1 MIYYHCSKREPK
13 KEEGYLKK
21 TRKGNQMTNK
31 EVALNIYT
39 VRKAKD
45 LYMKLLRVMAFIE
58 KNKEV
63 ANLDLFKATG
73 ATSTILEALEQSGKI
88 RKEIRKE
95 ETITVETWG
104 YHGPLD
110 DNGIELPDGPDT
122 ITITYEG
129 REATIPNPFK
139 AKEEYGS
146 YKAKVQVRRKY
157 WIWVE

>member
-1 MIYYHCSKREPK
+1 
-13 KEEGYLKK
+13 
-21 TRKGNQMTNK
+21 MTNK

-45 LYMKLLRVMAFIE
+45 MYMKMLGVMAFIE

-63 ANLDLFKATG
+63 ANLDLFDATH
-73 ATSTILEALEQSGKI
+73 ATSTILEALEQGGKI

-95 ETITVETWG
+95 EMITVEVWG

-110 DNGIELPDGPDT
+110 ENGIELPDGPET

-129 REATIPNPFK
+129 REATIPNPFRT
-139 AKEEYGS
+139 KEEYGL
-146 YKAKVQVRRKY
+146 YKKQVQVKRKY
-157 WIWVE
+157 WVWVE

>member
-1 MIYYHCSKREPK
+1 
-13 KEEGYLKK
+13 
-21 TRKGNQMTNK
+21 MTNK
-31 EVALNIYT
+31 EIALKIPT

-45 LYMKLLRVMAFIE
+45 MYMRMLMVMAFIE

-63 ANLDLFKATG
+63 TNLDLLQSVHATPM
-73 ATSTILEALEQSGKI
+73 ILEVLEQCGKI

-95 ETITVETWG
+95 ETITVEMHG

-110 DNGIELPDGPDT
+110 DNDVELTNEPDK

-129 REATIPNPFK
+129 RTATIANPFK
-139 AKEEYGS
+139 TQTYGY
-146 YKAKVQVRRKY
+146 YKKQVQVKRKY

>member
-1 MIYYHCSKREPK
+1 
-13 KEEGYLKK
+13 
-21 TRKGNQMTNK
+21 MTQT
-31 EVALNIYT
+31 EIALSIPT

-45 LYMKLLRVMAFIE
+45 MYMKMLQVMEFIA

-63 ANLDLFKATG
+63 SNLDLIQF
-73 ATSTILEALEQSGKI
+73 TSVTPTILEALEEGGKI

-95 ETITVETWG
+95 EMITIEARG

-110 DNGIELPDGPDT
+110 ENKVELPYNEPDT
-122 ITITYEG
+122 ITINYEG

-139 AKEEYGS
+139 VKEEYGY
-146 YKAKVQVRRKY
+146 YKKQVQVKRKY